1 MPKKSLAVPWYCS
14 LRFRLVTAAIT
25 IEVFMLSVLLVNSFQ
40 LLDAAVKSQT
50 QTRLEALSTLLDAA
64 LAGRV
69 FQRDYTELETI
80 IKQLTTSKRT
90 EIVYIAV
97 FDSSGT
103 LLARAGDFTPANQPE
118 EDHTISTALTDLIYD
133 TRLPLTIID
142 TTLGSVH
149 FGISL
154 ASMVTT
160 QNKVIKEGIFIAAIE
175 ILLSLLLLI
184 SVGYLITRHLRLLTE
199 GTRRIAGGN
208 YSAQLVIPGRDEISL
223 LAEDFN
229 SMTVAVSA
237 HVSELKSSEMRF
249 HTIFNAVGEAIFIH
263 DITTGAILDV
273 NQRMCEMF
281 ECTYAEAISTEVSTL
296 CAGIPPYTTEEAFAR
311 IGSAVNGIPQVFDW
325 HARTCKGKLFWVE
338 ISLRLATINNHNRL
352 IAVVRD
358 ISKRKIAE
366 EEMNRAI
373 ARFQTLV
380 NSLDALVCVIDMD
393 THELL
398 FINKYGQKMHKHLA
412 NGHFCWQIL
421 QAGQNGPCPF
431 CNNTKLIDIH
441 GRPTDPLI
449 RESRD
454 CISGDWFEC
463 RDQAIPWTDGRLV
476 RMEIAFNITA
486 RKTAEEA
493 LATEKEQLNVTLRS
507 IADGVITTDIDGR
520 IVLINKAA
528 EELTG
533 WSQQEALGRPLPEV
547 FVILNDKTRQ
557 PCENPVEKVL
567 ATGEVIGLANHTSL
581 VARNGRER
589 RIADSG
595 APILDREGNALGVVL
610 VFQDISEK
618 QRVEEEMLKVEKL
631 ESVGVLA
638 GGIAHD
644 FNNILTAILGN
655 ISMALLDDN
664 LEEKTRRRLTEAE
677 KASFR
682 AKDLTR
688 QLLTFSKGGDPV
700 KETASI
706 GEIIRDSADFVLH
719 GSNVSCRYAIAE
731 DLWLVDIDCGQISQ
745 VIQNLIINA
754 RDAMPDG
761 GIIEVVCKNIA
772 PEIPEADNTLPAP
785 EKSIRITISDSGSG
799 IPPDLID
806 KIFDPYFTT
815 KKKGSGLGLAISYA
829 IIHKH
834 AGSISVQS
842 IQGKGTS
849 FTLELP
855 ASKEQQLPEKNKTS
869 MNAILP
875 EARIMLMDDEEM
887 VREITSALLTMLGH
901 EVIEAKDGEE
911 AVALYKKESEAGRQI
926 DLFIMDLTIPGGM
939 GGKEA
944 AHEILTLNPA
954 AKIVVASGYSNDPV
968 MAQCRE
974 HGFSAAIMKP
984 FQLHEMIEVLNK
996 VLT

>member
-1 MPKKSLAVPWYCS
+1 MPKNPLSVPWYCS

-25 IEVFMLSVLLVNSFQ
+25 IELIMLSALLFNSFQ

-50 QTRLEALSTLLDAA
+50 HTRLEALSPLLNAT

-69 FQRDYTELETI
+69 FQRDYSELDAI

-103 LLARAGDFTPANQPE
+103 LLAQAGDFTPTRQPE

-142 TTLGSVH
+142 TVVGSVH

-160 QNKVIKEGIFIAAIE
+160 QNKVIKEGMLIAALE
-175 ILLSLLLLI
+175 ILLSLVLLI

-199 GTRRIAGGN
+199 GTRRIATGN
-208 YSAQLVIPGRDEISL
+208 YSAQLHIPGRDEISL
-223 LAEDFN
+223 LADDFN
-229 SMTVAVSA
+229 SMAVAVSA
-237 HVSELKSSEMRF
+237 HVNELKASEMRF

-273 NQRMCEMF
+273 NQRMCEMY
-281 ECTYAEAISTEVSTL
+281 ECTYAEAISSDITTL
-296 CAGIPPYTTEEAFAR
+296 CANIPPYTSEEIFTR
-311 IGSAVNGIPQVFDW
+311 IRSAVSGIPQVFDW
-325 HARTCKGKLFWVE
+325 HARTCMGKLFWGE
-338 ISLRLATINNHNRL
+338 ISLRLTTINTHTRL

-358 ISKRKIAE
+358 ISKRKMAE

-373 ARFQTLV
+373 DRFQTLV
-380 NSLDALVCVIDMD
+380 NSLDALVFVADIE

-398 FINKYGQKMHKHLA
+398 FINQYGLKMRE
-412 NGHFCWQIL
+412 NGVTCHYCWQVL
-421 QAGQNGPCPF
+421 GAKQNGPCPL
-431 CNNTKLIDIH
+431 CNQSHLIDIH
-441 GRPTDPLI
+441 GRPTAPLI
-449 RESRD
+449 RETRD
-454 CISGDWFEC
+454 EISGDWFEC
-463 RDQAIPWTDGRLV
+463 RAQAIPWTDGRLV
-476 RMEIAFNITA
+476 RLEIAFNITA
-486 RKTAEEA
+486 RKAAEEA
-493 LATEKEQLNVTLRS
+493 LAAEKEQLNVTLRS
-507 IADGVITTDIDGR
+507 IADGVITTDIAGR

-557 PCENPVEKVL
+557 PCENPVDKVL
-567 ATGEVIGLANHTSL
+567 ATGEIIGLANHTAL
-581 VARNGRER
+581 IARNGREHK
-589 RIADSG
+589 IADSG
-595 APILDREGNALGVVL
+595 APILDREGKTLGVVL
-610 VFQDISEK
+610 VFQDVSGK
-618 QRVEEEMLKVEKL
+618 QRMEEEMLKVEKL

-655 ISMALLDDN
+655 ISMVLLDDT
-664 LEEKTRRRLTEAE
+664 LEKTSRRRLAEAE
-677 KASFR
+677 KASLR

-688 QLLTFSKGGDPV
+688 QLLTFSKGGDPI
-700 KETASI
+700 KEKASI

-719 GSNVSCRYAIAE
+719 GSNVSCRYAITE
-731 DLWLVDIDCGQISQ
+731 DLWLVDIDRGQISQ

-761 GIIEVVCKNIA
+761 GIIEVACRNIV
-772 PEIPEADNTLPAP
+772 PETAAEPPLPAP
-785 EKSIRITISDSGSG
+785 KKSIQITISDSGSG

-855 ASKEQQLPEKNKTS
+855 ASSDQRPPEKNNTRVD
-869 MNAILP
+869 AILP

-887 VREITSALLTMLGH
+887 VREITGSLLTMLGH
-901 EVIEAKDGEE
+901 EVLVAKDGGE
-911 AVALYKKESEAGRQI
+911 AVALYKRETEAGRPI
-926 DLFIMDLTIPGGM
+926 DLLIMDLTIPGGM

-944 AHEILTLNPA
+944 AQEILALNPA
-954 AKIVVASGYSNDPV
+954 AKIIVASGYSNDPV
-968 MAQCRE
+968 MSQCRA
-974 HGFSAAIMKP
+974 HGFSAAIVKP
-984 FQLHEMIEVLNK
+984 FQIQEMIEVLNK